1 MPQQSKGPSIPW
13 GHLAQHCHWVR
24 GGLVLLCSVLC
35 GLTSSTACRLAAT
48 VEEGHQAI
56 RERPEEGYKVVNGL
70 EGTVCEE
77 RLRSLDLQRGSAE
90 VWARGNGVELGQGRG
105 SWGIRKRSQKV

>member
-1 MPQQSKGPSIPW
+1 VSWSTKGQPYPGVQQ
-13 GHLAQHCHWVR
+13 AQQCHQAR
-24 GGLVLLCSVLC
+24 GRAAPSVLC

-56 RERPEEGYKVVNGL
+56 REHPEEGYKVVNGL
-70 EGTVCEE
+70 EGTMCEE
-77 RLRSLDLQRGSAE
+77 RLRSLDVQRGSAE
-90 VWARGNGVELGQGRG
+90 VWARGNGMELGQGRG